1 MKIKISKFSFAVVV
15 AASLALTVSN
25 ADAAGNHGHGSGAGI
40 GEAGT
45 AQDVTR
51 TIDVTM
57 YDNSYEPE
65 KITVKEGETIRFVVK
80 NEGQLVHEFNIAT
93 AAMHKAHGPEMM
105 MMVEHGVLEADR
117 INWDAAKKMQET
129 MGHGMHDEPNSLL
142 LEPGKSGKVIWTFP
156 DHTDLEF
163 ACNIPGHYDAGMAG
177 EIKLTH

>member
-57 YDNSYEPE
+57 YDNYYEPE

-129 MGHGMHDEPNSLL
+129 MGHGMHDGPNSLL